1 MTIVAVGFASTT
13 MSSSDAASE
22 VNGTAHNRAQV
33 SRAVYLIIEWML
45 RKEPAGNVTNDG
57 DSTPRD
63 DRMRDDRMREL
74 PPRVGSNATV
84 ERLRLELAGSRQS

>member
-63 DRMRDDRMREL
+63 DRMREL

-84 ERLRLELAGSRQS
+84 ERVRLELAGSRQS

>member
-22 VNGTAHNRAQV
+22 VNGTAHNRAQA
-33 SRAVYLIIEWML
+33 SRAVYVIIEWML
-45 RKEPAGNVTNDG
+45 GKEPAGNVTNDG
-57 DSTPRD
+57 DSTPPY
-63 DRMRDDRMREL
+63 DRMREL
-74 PPRVGSNATV
+74 PPRVGSNAIV